1 MHRWIEHTSEVELLV
16 EAESKE
22 AVFAEAALALGEL
35 LTDESD
41 ADNGIVRR
49 ELSVRARDLP
59 ALLAT
64 WLEELVFIAETEGLV
79 PERVVEV
86 DVDAGEARGMIEGR
100 RSLPQTLVK
109 AITYHRLEMRPIETG
124 WRGRVVFDV

>member
-86 DVDAGEARGMIEGR
+86 DVDAGEARGVIEGR

-109 AITYHRLEMRPIETG
+109 AITYHRLEMWPIETG

>member
-22 AVFAEAALALGEL
+22 AVFAEAALALREL
-35 LTDESD
+35 LGEDE
-41 ADNGIVRR
+41 R
-49 ELSVRARDLP
+49 EGTVTREVHVRARDLP
-59 ALLAT
+59 ALLAA
-64 WLEELVFIAETEGLV
+64 WLEELVFLAETDGVV
-79 PERVVEV
+79 PQRVGEIRVDDGEV
-86 DVDAGEARGMIEGR
+86 RGVIAGS

-109 AITYHRLEMRPIETG
+109 AVTYHRLEVRPTETG

>member
-86 DVDAGEARGMIEGR
+86 DVDAGEARGVIEGR

>member
-64 WLEELVFIAETEGLV
+64 WLEELVFIAETQGLV

-86 DVDAGEARGMIEGR
+86 DVDAGEARGVIEGR